1 MREQILHD
9 LTKVTIGLDA
19 APAVAVASTL
29 QHRVLSSIERCIPVA
44 VEHLAAQLARDRRRP
59 PSRRDLPH
67 PKPAIRIS
75 VFGTHSSWDKNRTLI
90 WRTCNQSSVGT
101 NPTCTPF

>member
-19 APAVAVASTL
+19 VPAVAVAVAVASTL

-44 VEHLAAQLARDRRRP
+44 VEHLAAQLARDRRRA
-59 PSRRDLPH
+59 PSRRDLSH
-67 PKPAIRIS
+67 P
-75 VFGTHSSWDKNRTLI
+75 
-90 WRTCNQSSVGT
+90 
-101 NPTCTPF
+101 